1 MVVRRSFPL
10 AKEKVME
17 NINFEGKNYL
27 MVDGYI
33 VDGRTNIHVC
43 SELANKICQ
52 EFGFVVKKE
61 VNVRER
67 GDVTFLNSLI
77 KNRVKPVEKV

>member
-1 MVVRRSFPL
+1 
-10 AKEKVME
+10 ME

-27 MVDGYI
+27 MVDGHI

-43 SELANKICQ
+43 SDLANRICQ

-61 VNVRER
+61 VSVRER
-67 GDVTFLNSLI
+67 GDVTFLNNLI
-77 KNRVKPVEKV
+77 KNRVKSAESV